1 MKKLLS
7 PAAFLLFT
15 MLFLFSCSMLK
26 EDKPTSQA
34 TVEDSKLNRKTE
46 LVKDEKKATMKEE
59 AVETLPAPKTDDK
72 IKDIIKLTER
82 KRVEALEQQEPFYA
96 KLLAGEGKDEM
107 PITLNLDAAPI
118 ANVVRAF
125 SNFLKFDFLIDPQVT
140 GNVSISVN
148 NSKMSKREVWE
159 MFEQILWLSGSYCSP
174 DGDILHILPFAK
186 MPQERKILAD
196 HDPRTN
202 VEVVLLSIRNA
213 ASKDILEKIKI
224 FITPGATA
232 MDITHQNSILLIES
246 PANVAKI
253 RSLVKLLD
261 QKNKNNWPQAVI
273 QCVNVSASRIK
284 NELAATLPILGFPV
298 STENIQAEP
307 GSINIVSLDRL
318 QVIIATAANQEAL
331 DELKKWVAILDRTDV
346 GEQEQVFIYKIVNS
360 RADQLLSAI
369 SVIFPTES
377 TSLSAGEGGGGSSST
392 SSSSSSG
399 SGSGSRTGGLGST
412 TTGGSSSGGSGSLGG
427 AARTGSST
435 SASRP
440 SSSSATTS
448 SSASKGQDDKGPASV
463 FDVPVKVFA
472 DGVHNRLVIRTTPR
486 TYAML
491 RAVLERL
498 DTVAA
503 QVLLQ
508 VLVSEVTLTD
518 DTAYG
523 LEFSEKRSDGN
534 IQSLFGTNWSSLS
547 KDAKTGKATDGFK
560 YLLTNKRDPN
570 EKFAY
575 IKAIA
580 GKGKVKVLSSP
591 QILVASHSQAK
602 ISVGDRVPILTN
614 TITDTASI
622 TPTSTAVNS
631 TIEYVDTG
639 IILIIT
645 PHVTEGGLITME
657 LDQTVSDAI
666 PTTSSTIDSPTISE
680 RVLQTVLSIRD
691 GGTVIVGGIIKERS
705 ATNNQSVPFV
715 AEINILSKLFGNNT
729 SVSVRTE
736 MVVLITGRIVDE
748 HSNLDEITAR
758 YKQALKAITD
768 MEKQDI
774 REENA
779 K

>member
-7 PAAFLLFT
+7 PAVFLLFAL
-15 MLFLFSCSMLK
+15 LFLFSCSMLK
-26 EDKPTSQA
+26 EDKPQSQA

-46 LVKDEKKATMKEE
+46 LVKDEKRESMKEE
-59 AVETLPAPKTDDK
+59 TVETLPAPKTDGK

-82 KRVEALEQQEPFYA
+82 KHAEALEKQEPFYA
-96 KLLAGEGKDEM
+96 KLLAGEGKEEM

-148 NSKMSKREVWE
+148 NSKMSKMEVWE

-232 MDITHQNSILLIES
+232 MDITHQNAILLIES

-273 QCVNVSASRIK
+273 QCINVSASRIK

-318 QVIIATAANQEAL
+318 QVIVATAANEEAL
-331 DELKKWVAILDRTDV
+331 DELKKWVSILDRTDV
-346 GEQEQVFIYKIVNS
+346 GEQEQVFVYKIVNS
-360 RADQLLSAI
+360 KADDLLSAI

-377 TSLSAGEGGGGSSST
+377 TSLAAPTTTGGGSTST
-392 SSSSSSG
+392 SSSSTSG
-399 SGSGSRTGGLGST
+399 SGTGSRTGGLGSST
-412 TTGGSSSGGSGSLGG
+412 TGGGSSSGASSALGSATRSGS
-427 AARTGSST
+427 AT

-440 SSSSATTS
+440 SSTATTS
-448 SSASKGQDDKGPASV
+448 SSANKGQQDDKGPSSV
-463 FDVPVKVFA
+463 FDVPVKVFSDNA
-472 DGVHNRLVIRTTPR
+472 HNRMVIRTTPR

-498 DTVAA
+498 DTVTA

-518 DTAYG
+518 STKYG
-523 LEFSEKRSDGN
+523 LEFSAKRGEGN
-534 IQSLFGTNWSSLS
+534 SQSLFGTNFTDLNP
-547 KDAKTGKATDGFK
+547 KTGGRGFN
-560 YLLTNKRDPN
+560 YLLTNKNNPDQ
-570 EKFAY
+570 KFAY
-575 IKAIA
+575 IQALA
-580 GKGKVKVLSSP
+580 GKGNEKVLSSP
-591 QILVASHSQAK
+591 QILVASHSQAV
-602 ISVGDRVPILTN
+602 INVGDSVPTITN
-614 TITDTASI
+614 QITDTGSVTTNNTTVLNSSI
-622 TPTSTAVNS
+622 QY
-631 TIEYVDTG
+631 IDTG
-639 IILIIT
+639 IILTVT
-645 PHVTEGGLITME
+645 PHVTEGGLITIDLNQE
-657 LDQTVSDAI
+657 VSDAV
-666 PTTSSTIDSPTISE
+666 PTTSSNIDSPTISK
-680 RVLQTVLSIRD
+680 RILTTVLSIRD

-705 ATNNQSVPFV
+705 ESTNNSYPLIT
-715 AEINILSKLFGNNT
+715 EINILSKLFGSNT
-729 SVSVRTE
+729 STVVRTE
-736 MVVLITGRIVDE
+736 MVVLITGRIIDE

-758 YKQALKAITD
+758 YKQALKAIND

-774 REENA
+774 REDNA

>member
-1 MKKLLS
+1 MKKFLS
-7 PAAFLLFT
+7 STALLLFT
-15 MLFLFSCSMLK
+15 LLFLFSCSMLK
-26 EDKPTSQA
+26 DDKPVSQA

-46 LVKDEKKATMKEE
+46 LVKDEKRETMKDES
-59 AVETLPAPKTDDK
+59 VETLPSPKTDDK
-72 IKDIIKLTER
+72 IKDIIKLKER
-82 KRVEALEQQEPFYA
+82 KRIEMLEQQEPFYV
-96 KLLAGEGKDEM
+96 KLLGAEGKEEL
-107 PITLNLDAAPI
+107 PVTLNLDADPI
-118 ANVVRAF
+118 ANVIRVF
-125 SNFLKFDFLIDPQVT
+125 SNFLKFDYLIDPQVT
-140 GNVSISVN
+140 GSVTIIVN
-148 NSKMSKREVWE
+148 NSKMSKKEVWE

-186 MPQERKILAD
+186 MPQERKLLAD

-202 VEVVLLSIRNA
+202 VEVILMSIRNA
-213 ASKDILEKIKI
+213 ASKDILEKIKL

-232 MDITHQNSILLIES
+232 MDIAHQNSILLIES

-253 RSLVKLLD
+253 RALVKLLD

-273 QCVNVSASRIK
+273 QCINVSASRVK
-284 NELAATLPILGFPV
+284 SELAATLPVLGFPV

-307 GSINIVSLDRL
+307 GSINLASLDRL
-318 QVIIATAANQEAL
+318 QVIIATAANEEAL

-360 RADQLLSAI
+360 RSDQLLSAI
-369 SVIFPTES
+369 SIIFPTES
-377 TSLSAGEGGGGSSST
+377 TSIAANDGGGSTASSST
-392 SSSSSSG
+392 STSGTGSKSAGSSSLAGPSKSSSSASAAKPSTSTATSSSSG
-399 SGSGSRTGGLGST
+399 
-412 TTGGSSSGGSGSLGG
+412 
-427 AARTGSST
+427 
-435 SASRP
+435 
-440 SSSSATTS
+440 
-448 SSASKGQDDKGPASV
+448 KGQDDKGPASV

-523 LEFSEKRSDGN
+523 LEFSAKRGN
-534 IQSLFGTNWSSLS
+534 GANESLFGTNWTALG
-547 KDAKTGKATDGFK
+547 KDKNTDGFK
-560 YLLTNKRDPN
+560 YLLTDKNNPDQ
-570 EKFAY
+570 KFAY

-614 TITDTASI
+614 TITDTSSV
-622 TPTSTAVNS
+622 TKDNTAVNS

-666 PTTSSTIDSPTISE
+666 KTTSSTIDSPTISE

-691 GGTVIVGGIIKERS
+691 GGTVIVGGIIKEKS
-705 ATNNQSVPFV
+705 EENNQSVPFV
-715 AEINILSKLFGNNT
+715 SEINLLSKLFGSTT
-729 SVSVRTE
+729 SKTVRTE

-768 MEKQDI
+768 MEKQGI
-774 REENA
+774 HEENA

>member
-1 MKKLLS
+1 MKKFLS
-7 PAAFLLFT
+7 STALLLFT
-15 MLFLFSCSMLK
+15 LLFLFSCSMLK
-26 EDKPTSQA
+26 DDKPVSQA

-46 LVKDEKKATMKEE
+46 LVKDEKRETMKDES
-59 AVETLPAPKTDDK
+59 VETLPSPKTDDK
-72 IKDIIKLTER
+72 IKDIIKLKER
-82 KRVEALEQQEPFYA
+82 KRIEMLEQQEPFYV
-96 KLLAGEGKDEM
+96 KLLGAEGKEEL
-107 PITLNLDAAPI
+107 PVTLNLDAAPI
-118 ANVVRAF
+118 ANVIRVF
-125 SNFLKFDFLIDPQVT
+125 SNFLKFDYLIDPQVT
-140 GNVSISVN
+140 GSVTIIVN
-148 NSKMSKREVWE
+148 NSKMSKKEVWE

-186 MPQERKILAD
+186 MPQERKLLAD

-202 VEVVLLSIRNA
+202 VEVILMSIRNA
-213 ASKDILEKIKI
+213 ASKDILEKIKL

-232 MDITHQNSILLIES
+232 MDIAHQNSILLIES

-253 RSLVKLLD
+253 RALVKLLD

-273 QCVNVSASRIK
+273 QCINVSASRVK
-284 NELAATLPILGFPV
+284 SELAATLPVLGFPV

-307 GSINIVSLDRL
+307 GSINLASLDRL
-318 QVIIATAANQEAL
+318 QVIIATAANEEAL

-346 GEQEQVFIYKIVNS
+346 GEQEQVFRYKIVNS
-360 RADQLLSAI
+360 RSDQLLSAI
-369 SVIFPTES
+369 TIIFPTES
-377 TSLSAGEGGGGSSST
+377 TSIAANDGGGSTASSST
-392 SSSSSSG
+392 STSGTGSKSAGSSSLAGPSKSSSSASAAKPSTSTATSSSSG
-399 SGSGSRTGGLGST
+399 
-412 TTGGSSSGGSGSLGG
+412 
-427 AARTGSST
+427 
-435 SASRP
+435 
-440 SSSSATTS
+440 
-448 SSASKGQDDKGPASV
+448 KGQDDKGPASV

-523 LEFSEKRSDGN
+523 LEFSAKRGN
-534 IQSLFGTNWSSLS
+534 GANESLFGTNWTALG
-547 KDAKTGKATDGFK
+547 KDKNTDGFK
-560 YLLTNKRDPN
+560 YLLTDKNNPDQ
-570 EKFAY
+570 KFAY

-614 TITDTASI
+614 TITDTSSV
-622 TPTSTAVNS
+622 TKDNTAVNS

-666 PTTSSTIDSPTISE
+666 KTTSSTIDSPTISE

-691 GGTVIVGGIIKERS
+691 GGTVIVGGIIKEKS
-705 ATNNQSVPFV
+705 EENNQSVPFV
-715 AEINILSKLFGNNT
+715 SEINLLSKLFGSTT
-729 SVSVRTE
+729 SKTVRTE

-768 MEKQDI
+768 MEKQGI
-774 REENA
+774 HEENA

>member
-1 MKKLLS
+1 MKRFITSVSLL
-7 PAAFLLFT
+7 LLAL
-15 MLFLFSCSMLK
+15 LFLFSCSMLK
-26 EDKPTSQA
+26 EDKPVSQA
-34 TVEDSKLNRKTE
+34 VVEDSKLNRKTE
-46 LVKDEKKATMKEE
+46 LVKEEKRESMKDES
-59 AVETLPAPKTDDK
+59 VESLPSPKSDDK
-72 IKDIIKLTER
+72 IKDIIKLSER
-82 KRVEALEQQEPFYA
+82 KRSEAFGLQEPFYV
-96 KLLAGEGKDEM
+96 KLIADEGKEEM

-148 NSKMSKREVWE
+148 NSKMSRREVWE
-159 MFEQILWLSGSYCSP
+159 MFEQILWLAGSYCSP

-186 MPQERKILAD
+186 MPQERKILAE
-196 HDPRTN
+196 HDPRAN

-213 ASKDILEKIKI
+213 ASKDILEKIKT

-253 RSLVKLLD
+253 RALVKLLD

-273 QCVNVSASRIK
+273 QCFNVSASRIK

-318 QVIIATAANQEAL
+318 QVIIATAANEEAL

-377 TSLSAGEGGGGSSST
+377 TSLAAGDGGGSSS
-392 SSSSSSG
+392 
-399 SGSGSRTGGLGST
+399 
-412 TTGGSSSGGSGSLGG
+412 
-427 AARTGSST
+427 
-435 SASRP
+435 
-440 SSSSATTS
+440 SSSSATTGS
-448 SSASKGQDDKGPASV
+448 SSKSPSTSSAAGGSSKFSGGSTAGGNKPSAATATASSSGAKGQDDKGPASV

-472 DGVHNRLVIRTTPR
+472 DGVHNRMVIRTTPR

-523 LEFSEKRSDGN
+523 LEFSAKRGDGN
-534 IQSLFGTNWSSLS
+534 TQSLFGTNFATLN
-547 KDAKTGKATDGFK
+547 KGKAADGFK
-560 YLLTNKRDPN
+560 YLLTNKNNPE

-602 ISVGDRVPILTN
+602 ISVGDRVPIVTN
-614 TITDTASI
+614 QITDTS
-622 TPTSTAVNS
+622 SVTANNTTVLNS
-631 TIEYVDTG
+631 AIEYVDTG
-639 IILIIT
+639 IILVIT

-666 PTTSSTIDSPTISE
+666 KTTSSTIDSPTISE
-680 RVLQTVLSIRD
+680 RILQTVLSIRD
-691 GGTVIVGGIIKERS
+691 GGTVIVGGIIKEKS
-705 ATNNQSVPFV
+705 EENVQSYPFIS
-715 AEINILSKLFGNNT
+715 EINMLSKLLGNT
-729 SVSVRTE
+729 AAKTVRTE

-758 YKQALKAITD
+758 YKQALKAISD
-768 MEKQDI
+768 MEKPDVK
-774 REENA
+774 EENA

>member
-1 MKKLLS
+1 
-7 PAAFLLFT
+7 
-15 MLFLFSCSMLK
+15 MLK
-26 EDKPTSQA
+26 DDKPVSQA

-46 LVKDEKKATMKEE
+46 IVKAEKKETMKDE
-59 AVETLPAPKTDDK
+59 AVETLPSPKTDDK

-82 KRVEALEQQEPFYA
+82 KRNDDLEKQEPFYV
-96 KLLAGEGKDEM
+96 KRLAGEGSEEM

-159 MFEQILWLSGSYCSP
+159 MFEQILWLAGSYCSP

-196 HDPRTN
+196 HDPRAN
-202 VEVVLLSIRNA
+202 VEAVLLSIRNA
-213 ASKDILEKIKI
+213 ASKDIVEKIKV
-224 FITPGATA
+224 FITPGATVI
-232 MDITHQNSILLIES
+232 DIPHQNSILLIES

-273 QCVNVSASRIK
+273 QCINVSATRIK

-318 QVIIATAANQEAL
+318 QVIVATAANEEAL

-360 RADQLLSAI
+360 RADELLSAI
-369 SVIFPTES
+369 SIIFPTES
-377 TSLSAGEGGGGSSST
+377 TSIAAGDSGG
-392 SSSSSSG
+392 SSSSSSSSSTG
-399 SGSGSRTGGLGST
+399 TTGGLSKSI
-412 TTGGSSSGGSGSLGG
+412 GSSSPSRGSSASSGTSS
-427 AARTGSST
+427 AKSKPASST
-435 SASRP
+435 SS
-440 SSSSATTS
+440 TS
-448 SSASKGQDDKGPASV
+448 SGAKGQDDKGAGSV
-463 FDVPVKVFA
+463 FDVPVKIFS

-486 TYAML
+486 TYAMM

-523 LEFSEKRSDGN
+523 LEFSEKRGEGN
-534 IQSLFGTNWSSLS
+534 TQSLFGTNWTSL
-547 KDAKTGKATDGFK
+547 AKGSTGKASDGFK
-560 YLLTNKRDPN
+560 YLFTNKNDPDQ
-570 EKFAY
+570 KFAY

-614 TITDTASI
+614 TITDTASV
-622 TPTSTAVNS
+622 TTAGTAVNS

-639 IILIIT
+639 IILVIT

-666 PTTSSTIDSPTISE
+666 PITSSTIDSPTISE

-691 GGTVIVGGIIKERS
+691 GGTVIVGGIIKEKS
-705 ATNNQSVPFV
+705 STNNQSVPFV
-715 AEINILSKLFGNNT
+715 SEINLLSKLFGNTT
-729 SVSVRTE
+729 STSVRTE

-768 MEKQDI
+768 MDKQNIQED
-774 REENA
+774 NA

>member
-1 MKKLLS
+1 MKKFLS
-7 PAAFLLFT
+7 STALMLST
-15 MLFLFSCSMLK
+15 LLFLFSCSMFK
-26 EDKPTSQA
+26 DDKPVSQA

-46 LVKDEKKATMKEE
+46 IVKDEKRETMKDEV
-59 AVETLPAPKTDDK
+59 VETLPSPKTDDK
-72 IKDIIKLTER
+72 IKDILKLSER
-82 KRVEALEQQEPFYA
+82 KRIEALEQQEPFYV

-273 QCVNVSASRIK
+273 QCLNVSASRVK
-284 NELAATLPILGFPV
+284 TELAATLPILGFPV

-318 QVIIATAANQEAL
+318 QVIIATAANEEAL

-360 RADQLLSAI
+360 KADQLNSAI
-369 SVIFPTES
+369 SAIFQIEG
-377 TSLSAGEGGGGSSST
+377 TSLAEPTATGGGGASTTSSST
-392 SSSSSSG
+392 TSG
-399 SGSGSRTGGLGST
+399 TGSRTSGLGSA
-412 TTGGSSSGGSGSLGG
+412 TTGGASRLGAGSTTGGN
-427 AARTGSST
+427 RPST
-435 SASRP
+435 ST
-440 SSSSATTS
+440 ATTS
-448 SSASKGQDDKGPASV
+448 SSASKAQDDKGPGSV
-463 FDVPVKVFA
+463 FDVPVKVFS
-472 DGVHNRLVIRTTPR
+472 DGAHNRMVIRTTPR

-518 DTAYG
+518 STKYG
-523 LEFSEKRSDGN
+523 LEFSSKRGDGN
-534 IQSLFGTNWSSLS
+534 AQSLFGTNFADLNPKSST
-547 KDAKTGKATDGFK
+547 ARGFNF
-560 YLLTNKRDPN
+560 LLTNKNNPDQ
-570 EKFAY
+570 KFAY
-575 IKAIA
+575 IQALA
-580 GKGKVKVLSSP
+580 GKGNVKVLSSP
-591 QILVASHSQAK
+591 QILVASHSQAV
-602 ISVGDRVPILTN
+602 INVGESVPTITN
-614 TITDTASI
+614 QITDTGSV
-622 TPTSTAVNS
+622 TTNNTTVLNS
-631 TIEYVDTG
+631 AIQYIDTG
-639 IILIIT
+639 IILTVT
-645 PHVTEGGLITME
+645 PHVTEGGLITIDLNQE
-657 LDQTVSDAI
+657 VSDAV
-666 PTTSSTIDSPTISE
+666 PTTSSNIDSPTISK
-680 RVLQTVLSIRD
+680 RILTTVLSIRD

-705 ATNNQSVPFV
+705 ESNNSSFPFV
-715 AEINILSKLFGNNT
+715 TQINLLSKLFGTTT
-729 SVSVRTE
+729 STSIRTE

-768 MEKQDI
+768 MEKQNIQED
-774 REENA
+774 NA

>member
-1 MKKLLS
+1 MKKFLS
-7 PAAFLLFT
+7 STALMLST
-15 MLFLFSCSMLK
+15 LLFLFSCSMFK
-26 EDKPTSQA
+26 DDKPASQA

-46 LVKDEKKATMKEE
+46 IVKDEKRETMKDEV
-59 AVETLPAPKTDDK
+59 VETLPSPKTDDK

-82 KRVEALEQQEPFYA
+82 KRIEELEKQEPFYV
-96 KLLAGEGKDEM
+96 KLLADEGKEEM

-125 SNFLKFDFLIDPQVT
+125 STFLKFDFLIDPQVT

-159 MFEQILWLSGSYCSP
+159 MFEQILWLTGSYCSP

-196 HDPRTN
+196 HDPRAN
-202 VEVVLLSIRNA
+202 VEAVLLSIRNA

-253 RSLVKLLD
+253 RALVKLLD

-273 QCVNVSASRIK
+273 QCINVSATRIK

-307 GSINIVSLDRL
+307 GSINIASIDRL
-318 QVIIATAANQEAL
+318 QVIVATAANEEAL

-360 RADQLLSAI
+360 RADELLSAVSI
-369 SVIFPTES
+369 IFPTES
-377 TSLSAGEGGGGSSST
+377 TSIAASEGGGGSSSST
-392 SSSSSSG
+392 SSSSTG
-399 SGSGSRTGGLGST
+399 TTGGLSKSIGSNSPS
-412 TTGGSSSGGSGSLGG
+412 GGSSASSSGASTAKSKPATSTSSSSGG
-427 AARTGSST
+427 A
-435 SASRP
+435 
-440 SSSSATTS
+440 
-448 SSASKGQDDKGPASV
+448 KGQDDKGPGSV
-463 FDVPVKVFA
+463 FDVPVKIFA

-486 TYAML
+486 TYAMM

-523 LEFSEKRSDGN
+523 LEFSAKRGDGDA
-534 IQSLFGTNWSSLS
+534 QSLFGTNFASLN
-547 KDAKTGKATDGFK
+547 KGKAADGFK
-560 YLLTNKRDPN
+560 YLLTNKNNPE

-580 GKGKVKVLSSP
+580 GKGQVKVLSSST
-591 QILVASHSQAK
+591 AMR
-602 ISVGDRVPILTN
+602 SVGDRVPILVN
-614 TITDTASI
+614 TITDTSSV
-622 TPTSTAVNS
+622 TTDNTAVNS

-666 PTTSSTIDSPTISE
+666 KTTSSSIDSPTISE

-691 GGTVIVGGIIKERS
+691 GGTVIVGGIIKEKS
-705 ATNNQSVPFV
+705 ETNTQSYPFV
-715 AEINILSKLFGNNT
+715 AEINLLSKLFGNT
-729 SVSVRTE
+729 ISKTVRTE

-768 MEKQDI
+768 MEKQNI
-774 REENA
+774 QEENA

>member
-1 MKKLLS
+1 MKKFIASASLL
-7 PAAFLLFT
+7 LLT
-15 MLFLFSCSMLK
+15 LLFLFSCSMFK
-26 EDKPTSQA
+26 DDKPVSQA
-34 TVEDSKLNRKTE
+34 SPEDSKLNRKTE
-46 LVKDEKKATMKEE
+46 LVKEEKRETMKEE
-59 AVETLPAPKTDDK
+59 VVETLPSPKTDDK
-72 IKDIIKLTER
+72 IKDIVKLSER
-82 KRVEALEQQEPFYA
+82 KRVEALEQQEPFYV
-96 KLLAGEGKDEM
+96 KLLAGEDVEEM

-125 SNFLKFDFLIDPQVT
+125 STFLKFDFLIDPQVT

-159 MFEQILWLSGSYCSP
+159 MFEQILWLAGSYCSP

-196 HDPRTN
+196 HDPRAN

-213 ASKDILEKIKI
+213 ASKDILEKIKS

-261 QKNKNNWPQAVI
+261 QKNKNNWPQVVI
-273 QCVNVSASRIK
+273 QCLNVSASRIK
-284 NELAATLPILGFPV
+284 NELASTLPILGFPV

-318 QVIIATAANQEAL
+318 QVIIATAANEEAL

-360 RADQLLSAI
+360 RADQLLSAVSI
-369 SVIFPTES
+369 IFPTES
-377 TSLSAGEGGGGSSST
+377 TSIAAGEGGGGTASSTSSSTSGTGSKLTGSSSLTGGGASKSGSSSAGANKHPTST
-392 SSSSSSG
+392 SSSSSSAK
-399 SGSGSRTGGLGST
+399 GG
-412 TTGGSSSGGSGSLGG
+412 
-427 AARTGSST
+427 
-435 SASRP
+435 
-440 SSSSATTS
+440 
-448 SSASKGQDDKGPASV
+448 GQDDKGPASV
-463 FDVPVKVFA
+463 FDVPVKIFA

-534 IQSLFGTNWSSLS
+534 IQSLFGTNWSSL
-547 KDAKTGKATDGFK
+547 AKGTTGKANDGFK
-560 YLLTNKRDPN
+560 YLLSNKRDPN

-575 IKAIA
+575 LKAIA

-602 ISVGDRVPILTN
+602 ISVGDRVPIVTN
-614 TITDTASI
+614 QITDTS
-622 TPTSTAVNS
+622 SVTANNTTVLNS
-631 TIEYVDTG
+631 AIEYVDTG

-657 LDQTVSDAI
+657 LDQTVSDAKK
-666 PTTSSTIDSPTISE
+666 TTSSTIDSPTISE
-680 RVLQTVLSIRD
+680 RILQTVLSIRD
-691 GGTVIVGGIIKERS
+691 GGTVIVGGIIKEKS
-705 ATNNQSVPFV
+705 EENNQSIPFV
-715 AEINILSKLFGNNT
+715 SEINLLSKLFGNTT
-729 SVSVRTE
+729 STLIRTE
-736 MVVLITGRIVDE
+736 MVVLITGRIIDE

-768 MEKQDI
+768 MEKQNI

>member
-1 MKKLLS
+1 MRKFLTSAFILL
-7 PAAFLLFT
+7 LTLT
-15 MLFLFSCSMLK
+15 FLFSCSMLK
-26 EDKPTSQA
+26 DDKPPSQA

-46 LVKDEKKATMKEE
+46 LVKEEKKESMKEE
-59 AVETLPAPKTDDK
+59 SVETLPSPKTDDK

-82 KRVEALEQQEPFYA
+82 KRAEQLEKQEPFYV
-96 KLLAGEGKDEM
+96 KMLAAEGKGEGKEEM

-125 SNFLKFDFLIDPQVT
+125 STFLKFDFLIDPQVT

-196 HDPRTN
+196 HDPKAN

-213 ASKDILEKIKI
+213 ASKDILEKIKS

-246 PANVAKI
+246 PANVVKI

-261 QKNKNNWPQAVI
+261 QKNKNNWPQIVI
-273 QCVNVSASRIK
+273 QCINVSASRIK

-298 STENIQAEP
+298 STENIQSEP

-318 QVIIATAANQEAL
+318 QVIIATAANEEAL
-331 DELKKWVAILDRTDV
+331 DELKKWVGILDRTDV

-360 RADQLLSAI
+360 KADQLLSAI

-377 TSLSAGEGGGGSSST
+377 TSLSAGETGGGGSTASISSSSSSTSGTGARTMGSSSSTAGGGTSRLGSSATPSASKPSTSTSTSSST
-392 SSSSSSG
+392 SSKAG
-399 SGSGSRTGGLGST
+399 
-412 TTGGSSSGGSGSLGG
+412 
-427 AARTGSST
+427 
-435 SASRP
+435 
-440 SSSSATTS
+440 
-448 SSASKGQDDKGPASV
+448 GQDDKGPASV

-472 DGVHNRLVIRTTPR
+472 DGVHNRMVIRTTPR

-518 DTAYG
+518 STKFG
-523 LEFSEKRSDGN
+523 LEFSSKRGDGN
-534 IQSLFGTNWSSLS
+534 AQSLFGTNFADLNP
-547 KDAKTGKATDGFK
+547 KTGGRGFN
-560 YLLTNKRDPN
+560 YLLTNKRNPD

-575 IKAIA
+575 IQALA
-580 GKGKVKVLSSP
+580 GKGNVKVLSSP
-591 QILVASHSQAK
+591 QILVASHSQAV
-602 ISVGDRVPILTN
+602 INVGDSVPTITN
-614 TITDTASI
+614 QITDTSSVSSNN
-622 TPTSTAVNS
+622 TTVLNS
-631 TIEYVDTG
+631 SIEYVDTG
-639 IILIIT
+639 IILTVT
-645 PHVTEGGLITME
+645 PHVTEGGLITIDLNQE
-657 LDQTVSDAI
+657 VSDAV
-666 PTTSSTIDSPTISE
+666 PTTSSNIDSPTISK
-680 RVLQTVLSIRD
+680 RILTTTLAIRD
-691 GGTVIVGGIIKERS
+691 GGTVIVGGIIKEKYDS
-705 ATNNQSVPFV
+705 SNNSFPLVS
-715 AEINILSKLFGNNT
+715 EINLLSKLFGTTTTTVN
-729 SVSVRTE
+729 RTE
-736 MVVLITGRIVDE
+736 MVVLITGRIINE
-748 HSNLDEITAR
+748 YSNLDDITAR
-758 YKQALKAITD
+758 YKQALRAIRD
-768 MEKQDI
+768 MEKQNI
-774 REENA
+774 QEENA

>member
-1 MKKLLS
+1 MRKFLTS
-7 PAAFLLFT
+7 AFILLFT
-15 MLFLFSCSMLK
+15 LMFLFSCSMLK
-26 EDKPTSQA
+26 DSKPPSQA
-34 TVEDSKLNRKTE
+34 TVEDSKLNRRTE
-46 LVKDEKKATMKEE
+46 LVKDEKRESMKEE
-59 AVETLPAPKTDDK
+59 SVETLPSPKTDDK

-82 KRVEALEQQEPFYA
+82 KRAEELERQEPFYV
-96 KLLAGEGKDEM
+96 KMLAAEGKGEGKEEM

-125 SNFLKFDFLIDPQVT
+125 STFLKFDFLIDPQVT

-186 MPQERKILAD
+186 MPQERKILAE
-196 HDPRTN
+196 HDPKAN

-213 ASKDILEKIKI
+213 ASKDIVEKIKS
-224 FITPGATA
+224 FITPGATV
-232 MDITHQNSILLIES
+232 MDITHQNSVLLIES

-261 QKNKNNWPQAVI
+261 QKNKNNWPQIVI
-273 QCVNVSASRIK
+273 QCINVSASRIK

-318 QVIIATAANQEAL
+318 QVIIATAANEEAL
-331 DELKKWVAILDRTDV
+331 DELKKWVGILDRTDV

-360 RADQLLSAI
+360 KADQLLSAI

-377 TSLSAGEGGGGSSST
+377 TSLSAGETGGGGSTAST
-392 SSSSSSG
+392 SSSSSTSG
-399 SGSGSRTGGLGST
+399 SGRTLGSST
-412 TTGGSSSGGSGSLGG
+412 PTSGGGSS
-427 AARTGSST
+427 RPGSSAT
-435 SASRP
+435 TP
-440 SSSSATTS
+440 SSSKPSTSTSTS
-448 SSASKGQDDKGPASV
+448 SSASSKAGGQDDKGPASV

-472 DGVHNRLVIRTTPR
+472 DGVHNRMVIRTTPR

-518 DTAYG
+518 STKYG
-523 LEFSEKRSDGN
+523 LEFSSKRSDGN
-534 IQSLFGTNWSSLS
+534 AQSLFGTNFADLNP
-547 KDAKTGKATDGFK
+547 KTGGRGFN
-560 YLLTNKRDPN
+560 YLLTNKRNPD

-575 IKAIA
+575 IQALA
-580 GKGKVKVLSSP
+580 GKGNVKVLSSP
-591 QILVASHSQAK
+591 QILVASHSQAV
-602 ISVGDRVPILTN
+602 INVGDSVPTITN
-614 TITDTASI
+614 QITDTSSVSSNN
-622 TPTSTAVNS
+622 TTVLNS
-631 TIEYVDTG
+631 SIEYVDTG
-639 IILIIT
+639 IILTVT
-645 PHVTEGGLITME
+645 PHVTEGGLITIDLNQE
-657 LDQTVSDAI
+657 VSDAV
-666 PTTSSTIDSPTISE
+666 PTTTSNIDSPTISK
-680 RVLQTVLSIRD
+680 RILTTTLAIRD

-705 ATNNQSVPFV
+705 DSTNNSFPFV
-715 AEINILSKLFGNNT
+715 SEINMLSKLFGTTTTNVN
-729 SVSVRTE
+729 RTE
-736 MVVLITGRIVDE
+736 MVVLITGRIINE

-768 MEKQDI
+768 MEKQNIQED
-774 REENA
+774 NA

>member
-7 PAAFLLFT
+7 SAAFLLFA

-26 EDKPTSQA
+26 EDKPQSQA

-46 LVKDEKKATMKEE
+46 LVKEEKRESMKDE
-59 AVETLPAPKTDDK
+59 AVETLPSPRTDDK

-96 KLLAGEGKDEM
+96 KLLGGDAKEEM

-125 SNFLKFDFLIDPQVT
+125 STFLKFDFLIDPQVT

-148 NSKMSKREVWE
+148 NSKMSRREVWE
-159 MFEQILWLSGSYCSP
+159 MFEQILWLSGAYCSP
-174 DGDILHILPFAK
+174 DGDIIHILPFAK

-246 PANVAKI
+246 PANVVKI
-253 RSLVKLLD
+253 RALVKILD

-318 QVIIATAANQEAL
+318 QVIIATAANEEAL
-331 DELKKWVAILDRTDV
+331 VELKRWVGILDRTDV

-360 RADQLLSAI
+360 KADELLSAI

-377 TSLSAGEGGGGSSST
+377 TSISAGDSGGSSSASSSTATTGSGSGGRT
-392 SSSSSSG
+392 SGGVPTRSGALGSSSSG
-399 SGSGSRTGGLGST
+399 SSRGTGAAASSGSRPSTSTATAGSGS
-412 TTGGSSSGGSGSLGG
+412 
-427 AARTGSST
+427 
-435 SASRP
+435 SA
-440 SSSSATTS
+440 
-448 SSASKGQDDKGPASV
+448 KGQQDDKGPASV
-463 FDVPVKVFA
+463 FDVPVKIFA
-472 DGVHNRLVIRTTPR
+472 DGVHNRMVIRTTPR
-486 TYAML
+486 TYAMM

-518 DTAYG
+518 STKFG
-523 LEFSEKRSDGN
+523 LEFSTKRSDGN
-534 IQSLFGTNWSSLS
+534 AQSLFGTNYADLNPKS
-547 KDAKTGKATDGFK
+547 DASRGFN
-560 YLLTNKRDPN
+560 YLLTNKRNPDQ
-570 EKFAY
+570 KFAY
-575 IKAIA
+575 IQALA
-580 GKGKVKVLSSP
+580 GKGNVKVLSSP
-591 QILVASHSQAK
+591 QILVASHSQAV
-602 ISVGDRVPILTN
+602 INVGDSVPTITN
-614 TITDTASI
+614 QITDTASV
-622 TPTSTAVNS
+622 TTNNTTVLNS
-631 TIEYVDTG
+631 SIEYIDTG
-639 IILIIT
+639 IILTVT
-645 PHVTEGGLITME
+645 PHVTEGGLITIDLNQE
-657 LDQTVSDAI
+657 VSDAI
-666 PTTSSTIDSPTISE
+666 PTTTSNIDSPTISK
-680 RVLQTVLSIRD
+680 RILTTTLAIRD

-705 ATNNQSVPFV
+705 DSTNTSFPLIS
-715 AEINILSKLFGNNT
+715 EINLLSKLFGTTTTNVN
-729 SVSVRTE
+729 RTE

-774 REENA
+774 REENE

>member
-1 MKKLLS
+1 MKKILS
-7 PAAFLLFT
+7 STAILLFAL
-15 MLFLFSCSMLK
+15 LFLFSCSMFK
-26 EDKPTSQA
+26 DDKPQSPSTG
-34 TVEDSKLNRKTE
+34 EDSKLNRKTE
-46 LVKDEKKATMKEE
+46 LVKDEKRETIKDEV
-59 AVETLPAPKTDDK
+59 VETLPSPKTDDK
-72 IKDIIKLTER
+72 IKDIIKLAER
-82 KRVEALEQQEPFYA
+82 KHIGELEKQEPFYVR
-96 KLLAGEGKDEM
+96 LLAGEGKEEM

-140 GNVSISVN
+140 GSVSISVN
-148 NSKMSKREVWE
+148 NSKMSKLEVWE

-196 HDPRTN
+196 HAPRAN
-202 VEVVLLSIRNA
+202 VEAVLISIRNA
-213 ASKDILEKIKI
+213 ASKDILEKIKP
-224 FITPGATA
+224 FITPGATM

-273 QCVNVSASRIK
+273 QCLNVSATRIK
-284 NELAATLPILGFPV
+284 NELASTLPILGFPV

-307 GSINIVSLDRL
+307 GSINLVSLDRL
-318 QVIIATAANQEAL
+318 QVIVATAANQEAL

-360 RADQLLSAI
+360 RADELLSAI
-369 SVIFPTES
+369 SIIFPTES
-377 TSLSAGEGGGGSSST
+377 TTLAAGESGGNT

-399 SGSGSRTGGLGST
+399 TGAGSSRSA
-412 TTGGSSSGGSGSLGG
+412 GSSSPSGGNSAISSATP
-427 AARTGSST
+427 AARSKPATATSS
-435 SASRP
+435 
-440 SSSSATTS
+440 SSSSA
-448 SSASKGQDDKGPASV
+448 KGQDDKGPGSV

-523 LEFSEKRSDGN
+523 LEFSDKRGSGN
-534 IQSLFGTNWSSLS
+534 NPGVQSLFGTNWESLG
-547 KDAKTGKATDGFK
+547 KGATTGPTANGFK
-560 YLLTNKRDPN
+560 YLLTNKNNPE

-602 ISVGDRVPILTN
+602 ISVGDRVPILVN

-631 TIEYVDTG
+631 TVEYVDTG

-666 PTTSSTIDSPTISE
+666 KTTSSTIDSPTISE

-691 GGTVIVGGIIKERS
+691 GGTVIVGGIIKEKS
-705 ATNNQSVPFV
+705 ETNTQSYPFV
-715 AEINILSKLFGNNT
+715 AEINMLSKLFGNT
-729 SVSVRTE
+729 ISKTVRTE

-768 MEKQDI
+768 MDKQNIQED
-774 REENA
+774 NA

>member
-1 MKKLLS
+1 MKKFLS
-7 PAAFLLFT
+7 STALLLFT
-15 MLFLFSCSMLK
+15 LLFLFSCSMLK
-26 EDKPTSQA
+26 DDKPVSQA

-46 LVKDEKKATMKEE
+46 LVKDEKRETMKDES
-59 AVETLPAPKTDDK
+59 VETLPSPKTDDK
-72 IKDIIKLTER
+72 IKDIIKLKER
-82 KRVEALEQQEPFYA
+82 KRIEMLEQQEPFYV
-96 KLLAGEGKDEM
+96 KLLGAEGKEEL
-107 PITLNLDAAPI
+107 PVTLNLDAAPI
-118 ANVVRAF
+118 ANVIRVF
-125 SNFLKFDFLIDPQVT
+125 SNFLKFDYLIDPQVT
-140 GNVSISVN
+140 GSVTIIVN
-148 NSKMSKREVWE
+148 NSKMSKKEVWE

-186 MPQERKILAD
+186 MPQERKLLAD

-202 VEVVLLSIRNA
+202 VEVILMSIRNA
-213 ASKDILEKIKI
+213 ASKDILEKIKL

-232 MDITHQNSILLIES
+232 MDIAHQNSILLIES

-253 RSLVKLLD
+253 RALVKLLD

-273 QCVNVSASRIK
+273 QCINVSASRVK
-284 NELAATLPILGFPV
+284 SELAATLPVLGFPV

-307 GSINIVSLDRL
+307 GSINLASLDRL
-318 QVIIATAANQEAL
+318 QVIIATAANEEAL

-360 RADQLLSAI
+360 RSDQLLSAI
-369 SVIFPTES
+369 SIIFPTES
-377 TSLSAGEGGGGSSST
+377 TSIAANDGGGSTASSST
-392 SSSSSSG
+392 STSGTGSKSAGSSSLAGPSKSSSSASAAKPSTSTATSSSSG
-399 SGSGSRTGGLGST
+399 
-412 TTGGSSSGGSGSLGG
+412 
-427 AARTGSST
+427 
-435 SASRP
+435 
-440 SSSSATTS
+440 
-448 SSASKGQDDKGPASV
+448 KGQDDKGPASV

-523 LEFSEKRSDGN
+523 LEFSAKRGN
-534 IQSLFGTNWSSLS
+534 GANESLFGTNWTALG
-547 KDAKTGKATDGFK
+547 KDKNTDGFK
-560 YLLTNKRDPN
+560 YLLTDKNNPDQ
-570 EKFAY
+570 KFAY

-614 TITDTASI
+614 TITDTSSV
-622 TPTSTAVNS
+622 TKDNTAVNS

-666 PTTSSTIDSPTISE
+666 KTTSSTIDSPTISE

-691 GGTVIVGGIIKERS
+691 GGTVIVGGIIKEKS
-705 ATNNQSVPFV
+705 EENNQSVPFV
-715 AEINILSKLFGNNT
+715 SEINLLSKLFGSTT
-729 SVSVRTE
+729 SKTVRTE

-768 MEKQDI
+768 MEKQGI
-774 REENA
+774 HEENA

>member
-1 MKKLLS
+1 MKKFLS
-7 PAAFLLFT
+7 STALLLFT
-15 MLFLFSCSMLK
+15 LLFLFSCSMLK
-26 EDKPTSQA
+26 DDKPVSQA

-46 LVKDEKKATMKEE
+46 LVKDEKRETMKDES
-59 AVETLPAPKTDDK
+59 VETLPSPKTDDK
-72 IKDIIKLTER
+72 IKDIIKLKER
-82 KRVEALEQQEPFYA
+82 KRIEMLEQQEPFYV
-96 KLLAGEGKDEM
+96 KLLGAEGKEEL
-107 PITLNLDAAPI
+107 PVTLNLDAAPI
-118 ANVVRAF
+118 ANVIRVF
-125 SNFLKFDFLIDPQVT
+125 SNFLKFDYLIDPQVT
-140 GNVSISVN
+140 GSVTIIVN
-148 NSKMSKREVWE
+148 NSKMSKKEVWE

-186 MPQERKILAD
+186 MPQERKLLAD

-202 VEVVLLSIRNA
+202 VEVILMSIRNA
-213 ASKDILEKIKI
+213 ASKDILEKIKL

-232 MDITHQNSILLIES
+232 MDIAHQNSILLIES

-253 RSLVKLLD
+253 RALVKLLD

-273 QCVNVSASRIK
+273 QCINVSASRVK
-284 NELAATLPILGFPV
+284 SELAATLPVLGFPV

-307 GSINIVSLDRL
+307 GSINLASLDRL
-318 QVIIATAANQEAL
+318 QVIIATAANEEAL

-360 RADQLLSAI
+360 RSDQLLSAI
-369 SVIFPTES
+369 SIIFPTES
-377 TSLSAGEGGGGSSST
+377 TSIAANDGGGST
-392 SSSSSSG
+392 SSSSTSG
-399 SGSGSRTGGLGST
+399 TGSKAA
-412 TTGGSSSGGSGSLGG
+412 GSSSLAGPSK
-427 AARTGSST
+427 
-435 SASRP
+435 
-440 SSSSATTS
+440 SSSSASAAKPSTSTATS
-448 SSASKGQDDKGPASV
+448 SSSGKGQDDKGPASV

-523 LEFSEKRSDGN
+523 LEFSAKRGN
-534 IQSLFGTNWSSLS
+534 GANESLFGTNWTALG
-547 KDAKTGKATDGFK
+547 KDKNTDGFK
-560 YLLTNKRDPN
+560 YLLTDKNNPDQ
-570 EKFAY
+570 KFAY

-614 TITDTASI
+614 TITDTSSV
-622 TPTSTAVNS
+622 TKDNTAVNS

-666 PTTSSTIDSPTISE
+666 KTTSSTIDSPTISE

-691 GGTVIVGGIIKERS
+691 GGTVIVGGIIKEKS
-705 ATNNQSVPFV
+705 EENNQSVPFV
-715 AEINILSKLFGNNT
+715 SEINLLSKLFGSTT
-729 SVSVRTE
+729 SKTVRTE

-768 MEKQDI
+768 MEKQGI
-774 REENA
+774 HEENA